1 MVTAAERG
9 QIEAMLGP
17 LSSEKTLHA
26 VRDGRGRQFQR
37 MEFLGDSVLDVILAV
52 HVWAEPQCPA
62 CLRREATAAAS
73 DLHLAEAARRAGLGE
88 WLEWRA
94 SDERI
99 ADLVETCVAACWQS
113 GRWEQA
119 ARFASQVVHPV
130 GDATVLALNL
140 GAPHLEAGHLEA
152 GHLEAGHLEA
162 GHHAPGRVGRRAG
175 SALLE
180 LAAGYGV
187 VHAFPDAD
195 EGELSTRRA
204 TIHRAT
210 VIAVIAKE
218 RGLVHRGDP
227 EMMLSAVEDQVAA
240 VLAAEGA
247 DAALLVAQSFV
258 PVHSR

>member
-9 QIEAMLGP
+9 QIEAVLGP
-17 LSSEKTLHA
+17 LSSEEALHA

-62 CLRREATAAAS
+62 CVSREATAAAS

-130 GDATVLALNL
+130 GDATVWALNL
-140 GAPHLEAGHLEA
+140 GAPHLSAGHLES
-152 GHLEAGHLEA
+152 GHLESGHLES
-162 GHHAPGRVGRRAG
+162 GRVGRRAG

-180 LAAGYGV
+180 LAAGDGV

-210 VIAVIAKE
+210 VIAVIAKK

-227 EMMLSAVEDQVAA
+227 EMMLSAVEDHVAA

-258 PVHSR
+258 PVRSR